1 MTHEAELNKYLKYNF
16 TVNILDGSFFGLGIG
31 FASFATVIPLFVSN
45 LTDSATLIG
54 LIPAVHNVGWQLP
67 QLLTAKSVSRMQKF
81 KPATIFWTIQERIPF
96 LGLAFVALFMDGLTK
111 SAALAITFALLVWQG
126 LGAGMTA
133 NPWQN
138 MIGKIIPSHIRGT
151 FFGLQSGAANLLG
164 GLSALAAGFILEQ
177 KGFPDG
183 YTLTFFAAS
192 ASMLISF
199 IAINSTREPAHIIEP
214 LPTDQISFWGN
225 VRQIMREDHGFRW
238 FVISRFFFQFGT
250 MAAAFYT
257 VYAVKHLG
265 MNAVTAGAMTS
276 VLFIVQVASNIGFG
290 WLADRLGHLP
300 VLRLGALSAV
310 LAALLAW
317 LAPSAGWFFGVMIF
331 AGMANSVFWTIGIVV
346 TLEFCSD
353 QSRPT
358 YVGLA
363 NTLIAPSTILAPL
376 IGGWIAD
383 GFSFKHTFAVSTV
396 FALIALVVLL
406 KFVKIPRKV

>member
-1 MTHEAELNKYLKYNF
+1 MTHEAELTKNLKHNF
-16 TVNILDGSFFGLGIG
+16 TVNILDGTFFGLGIG

-45 LTDSATLIG
+45 LTESALLIG
-54 LIPAVHNVGWQLP
+54 LVPAVHNVGWQLP
-67 QLLTAKSVSRMQKF
+67 QLLTAKSVSRMKQF
-81 KPATIFWTIQERIPF
+81 KPAAIFWTIQERLPF
-96 LGLAFVALFMDGLTK
+96 LGLALVALTMGGLSK
-111 SAALAITFALLVWQG
+111 STALALTFGLLIWQG

-151 FFGLQSGAANLLG
+151 FFGMQSGAANLLG
-164 GLSALAAGFILEQ
+164 GLSALAAGFILDD

-183 YTLTFFAAS
+183 YTLAFFAAS
-192 ASMLISF
+192 ASMFISF
-199 IAINSTREPAHIIEP
+199 LAINSTREPAHAIEP

-225 VRQIMREDHGFRW
+225 VKQIMRDDHGFRW
-238 FVISRFFFQFGT
+238 FVISRFLFQFGT

-257 VYAVKHLG
+257 VYAVRKLG
-265 MNAVTAGAMTS
+265 MNAVSAGAMTS
-276 VLFIVQVASNIGFG
+276 VLFIVQVVSNVVFG
-290 WLADRLGHLP
+290 WLADRIGHLP

-310 LAALLAW
+310 IAALLAW
-317 LAPSAGWFFGVMIF
+317 MAPSAGWFFGVMVF
-331 AGMANSVFWTIGIVV
+331 AGMANTVFWTIGIVV
-346 TLEFCSD
+346 TLEFSTD

-383 GFSFKHTFAVSTV
+383 GFSFQHTFAASTI
-396 FALIALVVLL
+396 FALISLLVLV
-406 KFVKIPRKV
+406 KFVKIPHQA

>member
-1 MTHEAELNKYLKYNF
+1 
-16 TVNILDGSFFGLGIG
+16 
-31 FASFATVIPLFVSN
+31 
-45 LTDSATLIG
+45 
-54 LIPAVHNVGWQLP
+54 
-67 QLLTAKSVSRMQKF
+67 
-81 KPATIFWTIQERIPF
+81 
-96 LGLAFVALFMDGLTK
+96 
-111 SAALAITFALLVWQG
+111 LAITFGLLIWQG

-164 GLSALAAGFILEQ
+164 GLGALAAGFIMEN

-183 YTLTFFAAS
+183 YSIAFFAAS
-192 ASMLISF
+192 ASMFISF
-199 IAINSTREPAHIIEP
+199 LAINSTREPAHAIEP
-214 LPTDQISFWGN
+214 LPMDQISFWGN
-225 VRQIMREDHGFRW
+225 AKQIMREDHGFRW
-238 FVISRFFFQFGT
+238 FVISRFLFQFGT

-257 VYAVKHLG
+257 VYAVRKLG
-265 MNAVTAGAMTS
+265 MNEVSAGAMTS
-276 VLFIVQVASNIGFG
+276 VLFIVQVVSNLLFG
-290 WLADRLGHLP
+290 WLADRIGHLP

-317 LAPSAGWFFGVMIF
+317 WAPSAGWFFGVMVF
-331 AGMANSVFWTIGIVV
+331 AGMANTVFWTIGIVV

-383 GFSFKHTFAVSTV
+383 GFSFQHTFAVSTV
-396 FALIALVVLL
+396 FALIALLVLV